1 MCVIIDLFLRFLYYS
16 LFAWIIL
23 SWIEIPS
30 THPLGNIKMSLDT
43 MFNRVLNPIRRYIP
57 IVRLGATGLDLSPI
71 ILIIGINYLRPNL
84 YGLFC

>member
-1 MCVIIDLFLRFLYYS
+1 MCVAIDLLIRFLYYS

-43 MFNRVLNPIRRYIP
+43 MFNKVLNPIRRYIP
-57 IVRLGATGLDLSPI
+57 IVRLGTTGLDLSPI
-71 ILIIGINYLRPNL
+71 ILILGINYLRPTL
-84 YGLFC
+84 YGFFC